1 MKKIIK
7 FFIFY
12 LNGGNKIFFFL
23 IKLFFILRENCKS
36 VFFIIVS
43 LKNHMNEYKEKNRIF
58 SPFNLKIKE

>member
-1 MKKIIK
+1 MEEIK
-7 FFIFY
+7 Y
-12 LNGGNKIFFFL
+12 FFFL

-43 LKNHMNEYKEKNRIF
+43 LKNHMNKYTEKNRIF